1 MTLFSEDISGYVSV
15 YFCVVTVVEECL
27 LMTAGQGSG
36 VRDAVRFAVKAV
48 VLLKVEWPL
57 LEVNSNP
64 INELMLGTLW

>member
-1 MTLFSEDISGYVSV
+1 MSPDD
-15 YFCVVTVVEECL
+15 C
-27 LMTAGQGSG
+27 GSG

-64 INELMLGTLW
+64 VNELMLGTLW